1 MFEYCQICQNYPL
14 ENIHR
19 IHHDTVYGLAID
31 NDNELFGKLILEI
44 NQAGLSWN
52 TILQKE
58 NNFRSAYS
66 NFEVERIAAYD
77 DEDRIRLM
85 SDSSIIRNRLKI
97 DAVIY
102 NATVVLDIQK
112 EFGSFFQWLKIQE
125 CLHKM
130 EWVKLFKSR
139 FKFTGGEIVN
149 EFLMTIGRIDGAH
162 KEGCYRYELYSER
175 RNEWK

>member
-1 MFEYCQICQNYPL
+1 MFEYCQICQNYPP

-31 NDNELFGKLILEI
+31 DDNELFGKLILEI

-66 NFEVERIAAYD
+66 DFDIERIAAYT
-77 DEDRIRLM
+77 EQDRTRLM
-85 SDSSIIRNRLKI
+85 SDSGIIRNRLKI
-97 DAVIY
+97 EAVIY

-112 EFGSFFQWLKIQE
+112 EFGSFFQWLKIQD

-162 KEGCYRYELYSER
+162 KEECHRYDRYRECRSQ
-175 RNEWK
+175 WK